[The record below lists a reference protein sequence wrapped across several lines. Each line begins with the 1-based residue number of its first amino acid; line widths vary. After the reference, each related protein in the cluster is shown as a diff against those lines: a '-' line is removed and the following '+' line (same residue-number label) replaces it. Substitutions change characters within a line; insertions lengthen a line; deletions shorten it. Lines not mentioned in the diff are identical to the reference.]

1 MERVSTGLPELD
13 RILAGGLPTGAM
25 IVLAGPPGTGKTI
38 LAQQIAFSVA
48 SDEHPVRYYT
58 TLSEPHAKLIR
69 HLEPFEFFDHAS
81 LGKRVSY
88 LHLTELAQGTQE
100 GERGLAAVMEEI
112 VAGALDHSPSLVVI
126 DSAKALH
133 HFTDDNRLRETVF
146 SLASRVSHTG
156 ATLLLVGEYT
166 PDELETAPEFAVADG
181 IIQVANTAVGPI
193 DRRTLRVVKMRG
205 TDYLTGE
212 HSFRIGP
219 GGYELF
225 PRLET
230 TAPSSNGR
238 LLESR
243 HGFGLAE
250 VDGMTS
256 GGTPAGDATLVMG
269 PSGVGKTALACHW
282 IQEGLDRGER
292 CLFVTLE
299 ETPLELI
306 AKARTF
312 GLRFEEAVE
321 DGSLRIVHVPPIELE
336 VDEFGVMVR
345 DHVERDDQQRVV
357 VDSLGELL
365 PAAKALGR
373 FPSYL
378 WALTLTL
385 RERGSSAMF
394 TYEMSTLGAADRLD
408 SLSYL
413 FQNVIVLR
421 YMERGSELGRVLTI
435 LKMRRSAHAK
445 GLLQFKI
452 SDAGFTPV
460 GEADVASGVLGWT
473 VIGSP
478 VGGN

>member
-1 MERVSTGLPELD
+1 
-13 RILAGGLPTGAM
+13 
-25 IVLAGPPGTGKTI
+25 
-38 LAQQIAFSVA
+38 IAFAVA
-48 SDEHPVRYYT
+48 TEEHPARYYT

-69 HLEPFEFFDHAS
+69 HLEPFSFFDHAS

-88 LHLTELAQGTQE
+88 LHLTELAQGNGDDQ
-100 GERGLAAVMEEI
+100 RGLGAALDEI
-112 VAGALDHSPSLVVI
+112 VEGAFDHRPSLVVI
-126 DSAKALH
+126 DSSKALH
-133 HFTDDNRLRETVF
+133 HFADGERLRETIF
-146 SLASRVSHTG
+146 SLASRVAHTG
-156 ATLLLVGEYT
+156 ASLLLVGEYT
-166 PDELETAPEFAVADG
+166 SDELETSPEFAVADG
-181 IIQVANTAVGPI
+181 IIQVSNTTVGPV
-193 DRRTLRVVKMRG
+193 DRRVLRVVKMRG
-205 TDYLTGE
+205 TDYLTGQ
-212 HSFRIGP
+212 HTFRLGP

-230 TAPSSNGR
+230 TSPSSGDH
-238 LLESR
+238 LADTR
-243 HGFGLAE
+243 HGFGLPQ
-250 VDGMTS
+250 VDEMTS
-256 GGTPAGDATLVMG
+256 GGTPAGDATLLMG

-299 ETPLELI
+299 ETPAELL

-312 GLRFEEAVE
+312 GLRFEAALRSG
-321 DGSLRIVHVPPIELE
+321 DLRILHVPPIELE
-336 VDEFGVMVR
+336 IDEFGVIVR
-345 DHVERDDQQRVV
+345 DHVEQNDQQRVV
-357 VDSLGELL
+357 IDSLGELL
-365 PAAKALGR
+365 PAAKALAR

-413 FQNVIVLR
+413 FQNVLVLR
-421 YMERGSELGRVLTI
+421 YMERGSELGRVLTV

-445 GLLQFKI
+445 GLLQFQI
-452 SDAGFTPV
+452 TGDGFTPV
-460 GEADVASGVLGWT
+460 GQADVASGVLGWT